1 MPPVPSYAYT
11 EEAPAAAAR
20 ATMAPTTPS
29 PARGSH
35 VDCYSV
41 EADGGT
47 LRCNGHEFY
56 IKGLNWFGP
65 EGRERVP
72 FGLWERPMRE
82 LLGFVAEHEFNTIR
96 LFFSMQNLNEN
107 KPTRGGYDAQANPE
121 LAGTDYIGMLQA
133 VVRAAAEHGLLVVL
147 ANHQLRSGYPDDWP
161 GSWDGNWFEA
171 NSEYDKQVPPPPPA
185 RRQGSRSAPARS
197 PRPSHHRRAC
207 THCGRRS
214 PPASAATRC
223 GTSSASTSCRK
234 RTRSRGPSGIWRRR
248 RSATACCR
256 SARGG

>member
-1 MPPVPSYAYT
+1 M
-11 EEAPAAAAR
+11 
-20 ATMAPTTPS
+20 
-29 PARGSH
+29 
-35 VDCYSV
+35 
-41 EADGGT
+41 
-47 LRCNGHEFY
+47 
-56 IKGLNWFGP
+56 
-65 EGRERVP
+65 P

-161 GSWDGNWFEA
+161 GTWDGNWFET

-185 RRQGSRSAPARS
+185 RQGSRSAPARS
-197 PRPSHHRRAC
+197 PRPSQSPQGVYAL
-207 THCGRRS
+207 GRRS
-214 PPASAATRC
+214 RPASAATRC
-223 GTSSASTSCRK
+223 GTSSAST
-234 RTRSRGPSGIWRRR
+234 
-248 RSATACCR
+248 
-256 SARGG
+256 